1 MKAQLFS
8 SDMIAAVFLFLL
20 VSTFI
25 LFSWNSSIDAAA
37 ENLQRR
43 EMELAASRIL
53 DIMVKSPGYPPDWEA
68 GNASVIGLVN
78 YDRTIDPVK
87 LSAFINMDYN
97 KTKEI
102 LGTGDYFFRLGNYTK
117 GANGTSTVFIRRMV
131 IFNGPQLMELSLS
144 R

>member
-8 SDMIAAVFLFLL
+8 GDMIAAVFLFLL

-25 LFSWNSSIDAAA
+25 LFSWNSSIDVAA

-53 DIMVKSPGYPPDWEA
+53 DIMVKSPGYPANWEA
-68 GNASVIGLVN
+68 GNASVIGLAG
-78 YDRTIDPVK
+78 YDRTIDPAK
-87 LSAFINMDYN
+87 LNAFINMDYN
-97 KTKEI
+97 RTKEI
-102 LGTGDYFFRLGNYTK
+102 FGIGDYFFRLGNYTK
-117 GANGTSTVFIRRMV
+117 GTNGTNTVFVRRMV
-131 IFNGPQLMELSLS
+131 IFNGSQLMELSLS